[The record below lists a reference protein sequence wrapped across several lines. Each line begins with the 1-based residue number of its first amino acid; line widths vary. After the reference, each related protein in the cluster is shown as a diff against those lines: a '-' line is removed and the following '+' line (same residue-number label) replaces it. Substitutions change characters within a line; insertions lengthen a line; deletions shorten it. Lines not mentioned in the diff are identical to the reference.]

1 MREELMKYQGRVAV
15 VSGAGS
21 GIGRALTQA
30 LTQDGAHVAA
40 SDIDP
45 NGLVETQAACPP
57 GQVTPYQ
64 VDVADRDAVLG
75 FADEVHRQ
83 HGPASLVF
91 NNAGVDLF
99 AGVADMSWKDF
110 DWLMGINVG
119 GVVNGT
125 KAFLPQL
132 IEAGSSRRPS
142 RLVNLSSA
150 FGLIA
155 IPYQGAYSTSKFAVR
170 GFTEALRQ
178 EMIIERHPVTV
189 HCVHPGVVRTNFGAN
204 MRTSDTEDPELAAK
218 LFDRAA
224 LTSPTKAARLIL
236 RGAEKNQARILI
248 GADGRAMAAM
258 PRLLGARYAGLL
270 ARAAR
275 LTNSRSAHAD
285 R

>member
-1 MREELMKYQGRVAV
+1 MKYQGRVAV
-15 VSGAGS
+15 VTGAGS

-30 LTQDGAHVAA
+30 LTRDGAHVAA

-45 NGLVETQAACPP
+45 DGLAETRDGCPE
-57 GQVTPYQ
+57 GQVTPYR
-64 VDVADRDAVLG
+64 VDVADRDAVLD
-75 FADEVHRQ
+75 FADQARRQ
-83 HGPASLVF
+83 HGPASLLF

-110 DWLMGINVG
+110 DWLMAINVG

-132 IEAGSSRRPS
+132 IEAGSPRRPS

-178 EMIIERHPVTV
+178 EMIMERRPVTV

-204 MRTSDTEDPELAAK
+204 MRTADTEDPDLAAK
-218 LFDRAA
+218 LFDRSA
-224 LTSPTKAARLIL
+224 LTSPAKAARLIL
-236 RGAEKNQARILI
+236 RGAEKNRARILI
-248 GADGRAMAAM
+248 GPDGRAMAAM
-258 PRLLGARYAGLL
+258 PRLLGVRYADLL

-275 LTNSRSAHAD
+275 LTNSGSAHAD

>member
-1 MREELMKYQGRVAV
+1 MKYQGRVAV
-15 VSGAGS
+15 VTGAGS

-30 LTQDGAHVAA
+30 LTHDGAHVAA
-40 SDIDP
+40 SDIDAD
-45 NGLVETQAACPP
+45 GLAETRAGCPE
-57 GQVTPYQ
+57 GQVTPYR

-75 FADEVHRQ
+75 FADEVRRQ
-83 HGPASLVF
+83 HGPASLLF

-132 IEAGSSRRPS
+132 IEAGSPKRPS

-178 EMIIERHPVTV
+178 EMIMERRPVTV

-204 MRTSDTEDPELAAK
+204 MRTADTEDPDLAAK
-218 LFDRAA
+218 LFDRSA

-236 RGAEKNQARILI
+236 RGAEKNRARILI
-248 GADGRAMAAM
+248 GPDGRAMAAM
-258 PRLLGARYAGLL
+258 PRLLGVRYADLL

-275 LTNSRSAHAD
+275 LTNSGSAHAD

>member
-15 VSGAGS
+15 VTGAGS

-30 LTQDGAHVAA
+30 LTRDGAHVAA

-45 NGLVETQAACPP
+45 NGLAETQAACPP
-57 GQVTPYQ
+57 GRVTPYR
-64 VDVADRDAVLG
+64 VDVADRDAVSS
-75 FADEVHRQ
+75 FADEVREQ
-83 HGPASLVF
+83 HGPASLLF

-132 IEAGSSRRPS
+132 IEAGTVRRPA

-155 IPYQGAYSTSKFAVR
+155 VPYQGAYSMSKFAVR
-170 GFTEALRQ
+170 GLTEALRQ
-178 EMIIERHPVTV
+178 EMIMEGRPVTA

-204 MRTSDTEDPELAAK
+204 MRTADTEDPEMATK
-218 LFDRAA
+218 MFDRAA
-224 LTSPTKAARLIL
+224 LTSATKAARLIL
-236 RGAEKNQARILI
+236 RGADKNRARILI
-248 GADGRAMAAM
+248 GADGRVMAAM
-258 PRLLGARYAGLL
+258 PRLLGAGYAGLL
-270 ARAAR
+270 AKAGK
-275 LTNSRSAHAD
+275 LTDSR
-285 R
+285 

>member
-1 MREELMKYQGRVAV
+1 MKYQDRVAV
-15 VSGAGS
+15 VTGAGS
-21 GIGRALTQA
+21 GIGRALTCA

-40 SDIDP
+40 SDIDQK
-45 NGLVETQAACPP
+45 GLAETQAACRP
-57 GQVTPYQ
+57 GQVTTFQ
-64 VDVADRDAVLG
+64 VDVADRDAVFEYAQDVRSQL
-75 FADEVHRQ
+75 
-83 HGPASLVF
+83 GPASMVF

-99 AGVADMSWKDF
+99 AGVAEMSWKDF
-110 DWLMGINVG
+110 DWLIGINIG

-132 IEAGSSRRPS
+132 IELGSSQQPA

-155 IPYQGAYSTSKFAVR
+155 VPYQGAYSASKFAVR

-189 HCVHPGVVRTNFGAN
+189 HCVHPGVVRTNFGTN
-204 MRTSDTEDPELAAK
+204 MRTADTQDPELAAK
-218 LFDRAA
+218 HFQRAA
-224 LTSPTKAARLIL
+224 LTSAAKAARVIL
-236 RGAEKNQARILI
+236 RGTDRNRARILI
-248 GADGRAMAAM
+248 GPDGRAMAAM
-258 PRLLGARYAGLL
+258 PRLLGAGYEGLL

-275 LTNSRSAHAD
+275 LANFGSTRAG

>member
-1 MREELMKYQGRVAV
+1 
-15 VSGAGS
+15 
-21 GIGRALTQA
+21 
-30 LTQDGAHVAA
+30 
-40 SDIDP
+40 
-45 NGLVETQAACPP
+45 
-57 GQVTPYQ
+57 
-64 VDVADRDAVLG
+64 
-75 FADEVHRQ
+75 
-83 HGPASLVF
+83 
-91 NNAGVDLF
+91 
-99 AGVADMSWKDF
+99 MSWKDF

-132 IEAGSSRRPS
+132 IEAGSTRRPA
-142 RLVNLSSA
+142 RLINLSSA

-178 EMIIERHPVTV
+178 EMLIERRPVTV

-218 LFDRAA
+218 LFDRTA

-236 RGAEKNQARILI
+236 RGAEKNRARILI

-258 PRLLGARYAGLL
+258 PRLLGVRYAGLL

-275 LTNSRSAHAD
+275 LTNSGSAHAD